1 MLTFAVV
8 ASQTGRPLDP
18 TVLDRFE
25 DRARAEVPFPVD
37 RRISWM
43 NDSGTVWFG
52 GWQAPGRGAP
62 EEPRW
67 CVDLDGLT
75 AFAGRVWPRR
85 DGWTGTGPV
94 AEQLRQHLQRYP
106 LVGSADELA
115 GVYVVASMAS
125 QGSCAI
131 AADPM
136 GAGLLYRARS
146 PGVVVVSTRAAVAAQ
161 LLAAATGTT
170 PRRDVLGASWLAY
183 VGTAMGA
190 RTGFEDVTLVP
201 DGAVVEIGPRGTID
215 FHRSTRP
222 AWRQQADELAADPA
236 TAVEEVRAEM
246 VTAIRMALREP
257 GMHASLGLT
266 GGKDSR
272 LVLALLLAEGLASN
286 IEYQTLGADDL
297 PDVVVARQLASTF
310 GLHHVTSPGIA
321 ERWAWRQRVDEA
333 LRDSTA
339 ASWPSREIGFRIT
352 AWMAS
357 GMSNAGEPQLGRLPH
372 GATLL
377 LSGLFGESLR
387 TNYAATLRF
396 RSKEQ
401 ASRFPDDLR
410 PGSVDIVDPEA
421 KARYRA
427 ELHELLFEGASA
439 DDSPQD
445 VVDTFYLRQ
454 RLRHWLGPTLEV
466 DTQNRAFPLYSIT
479 AMRLAFA
486 IGAENRHAEW
496 IHYQLT
502 RTACKQ
508 LVHVPFTSGDW
519 PSRAGADL
527 VTPARYADPAPPG
540 PPQPRP
546 SDRVHQR
553 LASLR
558 RQVGPNPRPKIR
570 IALQEYRAKE
580 RSTDVEI
587 MRKLFRHDPSN
598 PAFEL
603 IDATAVS
610 WALDHFDKL
619 SEGERTQVFGAL
631 TAVIWL
637 GGHEVPLPRELS
649 AT

>member
-94 AEQLRQHLQRYP
+94 AEQLRQHLQRHP

-215 FHRSTRP
+215 FHRSTRL
-222 AWRQQADELAADPA
+222 AWGQQADELAADSA
-236 TAVEEVRAEM
+236 TA
-246 VTAIRMALREP
+246 
-257 GMHASLGLT
+257 
-266 GGKDSR
+266 SR
-272 LVLALLLAEGLASN
+272 GSA
-286 IEYQTLGADDL
+286 
-297 PDVVVARQLASTF
+297 P
-310 GLHHVTSPGIA
+310 
-321 ERWAWRQRVDEA
+321 RW
-333 LRDSTA
+333 
-339 ASWPSREIGFRIT
+339 
-352 AWMAS
+352 
-357 GMSNAGEPQLGRLPH
+357 
-372 GATLL
+372 
-377 LSGLFGESLR
+377 
-387 TNYAATLRF
+387 
-396 RSKEQ
+396 
-401 ASRFPDDLR
+401 
-410 PGSVDIVDPEA
+410 
-421 KARYRA
+421 
-427 ELHELLFEGASA
+427 
-439 DDSPQD
+439 
-445 VVDTFYLRQ
+445 
-454 RLRHWLGPTLEV
+454 
-466 DTQNRAFPLYSIT
+466 
-479 AMRLAFA
+479 
-486 IGAENRHAEW
+486 
-496 IHYQLT
+496 
-502 RTACKQ
+502 
-508 LVHVPFTSGDW
+508 
-519 PSRAGADL
+519 
-527 VTPARYADPAPPG
+527 
-540 PPQPRP
+540 
-546 SDRVHQR
+546 
-553 LASLR
+553 
-558 RQVGPNPRPKIR
+558 
-570 IALQEYRAKE
+570 
-580 RSTDVEI
+580 
-587 MRKLFRHDPSN
+587 
-598 PAFEL
+598 
-603 IDATAVS
+603 
-610 WALDHFDKL
+610 
-619 SEGERTQVFGAL
+619 
-631 TAVIWL
+631 
-637 GGHEVPLPRELS
+637 
-649 AT
+649 